1 VNLDAEQAL
10 FDACLA
16 ADGERREELLAA
28 CGDAALAARVRR
40 LLAIH
45 DADAPALEASLE
57 SLSPLAMP
65 RQIGPYKVLQRLG
78 EGAMG
83 EVFLAEQREPVRRQV
98 AIKVIKFGLSTRDV
112 IARFE
117 LERQALAMLAHPN
130 IARILD
136 AGSTNDGRPYF
147 AMEYV
152 DGTPINRYCEEHGLE
167 LGARLALFS
176 QVCDGVQ
183 HAHLRGIIHRDLKP
197 SNILVTEADG
207 KAAPRIIDFGIA
219 KATTSQGMDTLAQT
233 RFGHLLG
240 TPEYMS
246 PEQAQLA
253 PLDVDL
259 RTDVYS
265 LGVVLFELLTG
276 QRPYSVTRDA
286 VSREQLAREIG
297 EGEARPPSACVTG
310 EWAAMIHGDLD
321 WIILRAIEK
330 DRTRRYSSV
339 REFASDLERHAR
351 NEPVL
356 AGPPSFSYR
365 AGRFVRRHKLA
376 VALTASLFAAVLV
389 FGSAMAWLA
398 RENAR
403 ERDRANA
410 EAEIARRVT
419 AFTASLFGLAS
430 PESGG
435 SSEVTARE
443 ILDAGVERLESGELA
458 REKPEVRA
466 ALFEAAGDA
475 YRGIGDYEKASMLLG
490 QAMAM
495 RKANEAADPVAYARA
510 LLHAAILRRDE
521 GKFQEAGNLARQAV
535 TRFDAAAL
543 NGDEAASR
551 ALTDA
556 RIELAEI
563 LRRDSQ
569 LDEAAK
575 LATAALADLEANAR
589 GSEGHISSLYMLG
602 RVEMARGNLER
613 AEPLLRRAYD
623 LQTKLSGDDSDE
635 TINARNGLA
644 DLLVV
649 RGKTD
654 EAEMLMRRN
663 VDAVRKLYGAN
674 SATLGIAWNNLG
686 NALSDIPAKY
696 AEAEKAYLEAIALL
710 EGALEP
716 GHPEIANSHNNLGAL
731 YVKME
736 RWQDAVTQHSIGLKL
751 REASLG
757 PDHPNTTASRVGL
770 ALAMNKLG
778 QSAEAEA
785 MLREAK
791 ASFTKSLG
799 AGHWRTA
806 NAQYQ
811 LGVVLKDRGRLAEAL
826 AEVKAAQAILLAELG
841 PDHQRTVAATRTLAE
856 LEAAM
861 AGTAARTD
869 R

>member
-1 VNLDAEQAL
+1 
-10 FDACLA
+10 
-16 ADGERREELLAA
+16 
-28 CGDAALAARVRR
+28 
-40 LLAIH
+40 
-45 DADAPALEASLE
+45 
-57 SLSPLAMP
+57 MP
-65 RQIGPYKVLQRLG
+65 RQIGPYAVLQRLG

-83 EVFLAEQREPVRRQV
+83 EVFLAEQREPVQRRV

-152 DGTPINRYCEEHGLE
+152 DGTPINRYCEDHGLE
-167 LGARLALFS
+167 MAARLTLFA
-176 QVCDGVQ
+176 QVCAGVQ

-197 SNILVTEADG
+197 SNILVAEADG

-265 LGVVLFELLTG
+265 LGVVLYEILTR

-286 VSREQLAREIG
+286 LSHEQLAREIG
-297 EGEARPPSACVTG
+297 EGEARRPSDCVTG
-310 EWAAMIHGDLD
+310 EWATMIRGDLD

-339 REFASDLERHAR
+339 QELASDLERHAR

-356 AGPPSFSYR
+356 AGPPSISYR

-376 VALTASLFAAVLV
+376 VALAASLFAAVLV

-419 AFTASLFGLAS
+419 AFTAELFGLAS

-435 SSEVTARE
+435 NADISARE
-443 ILDAGVERLESGELA
+443 ILDAGVARLEGGELA
-458 REKPEVRA
+458 DERPEVRA
-466 ALFEAAGDA
+466 ALLESAGNA
-475 YRGIGDYEKASMLLG
+475 YRGIGAYGKSSKLLKEAVAIRKSGEAS
-490 QAMAM
+490 
-495 RKANEAADPVAYARA
+495 DPVAYGHA
-510 LLHAAILRRDE
+510 LMLEAILRRDE
-521 GKFQEAGNLARQAV
+521 GKYQEGGNLARQAIS
-535 TRFDAAAL
+535 RFEPAARAGDAAGTEAL
-543 NGDEAASR
+543 D
-551 ALTDA
+551 DA
-556 RIELAEI
+556 RVNLAEI
-563 LRRDSQ
+563 LRRDNQ

-575 LATAALADLEANAR
+575 LASAAIADLEDRSR
-589 GSEGHISSLYMLG
+589 GTESHISALFMLG
-602 RVEMARGNLER
+602 RVQMARGDLED
-613 AEPLLRRAYD
+613 AEPVLRRAYD
-623 LQTKLSGDDSDE
+623 LQTKLAGEDSDE
-635 TINARNGLA
+635 TVNARNGLA
-644 DLLVV
+644 ELLVI

-654 EAEMLMRRN
+654 EAEFLLRRN
-663 VDAVRKLYGAN
+663 VEAVRKIYGDGT
-674 SATLGIAWNNLG
+674 ATLGIAWNNLA
-686 NALSDIPAKY
+686 NALSDIPDKY
-696 AEAEKAYLEAIALL
+696 VEAEKAYLEAIRLL
-710 EGALEP
+710 EANLEP
-716 GHPEIANSHNNLGAL
+716 GHPEIANSHNNLGSL

-736 RWQDAVTQHSIGLKL
+736 RWQDAVTQHRIGLRL
-751 REASLG
+751 RTASLG
-757 PDHPNTTASRVGL
+757 PDHPNTAASQVGL
-770 ALAMNKLG
+770 ALALNKLG
-778 QSAEAEA
+778 QRADAEA
-785 MLREAK
+785 MLRDAK

-799 AGHWRTA
+799 ANHWRTA

-811 LGVVLKDRGRLAEAL
+811 LGVVLRDRGRPDAAL
-826 AEVKAAQAILLAELG
+826 AEVKPAQAILLAELG
-841 PDHQRTVAATRTLAE
+841 PEHPRTVAATKTLAE
-856 LEAAM
+856 LEAAT
-861 AGTAARTD
+861 AGAAARTD

>member
-1 VNLDAEQAL
+1 VSLDAEQAL

-16 ADGERREELLAA
+16 ADAKRREELLSGS
-28 CGDAALAARVRR
+28 GDATLAARVRR

-45 DADAPALEASLE
+45 DGDAAALDASLE

-65 RQIGPYKVLQRLG
+65 RQIGPYRVLERLG

-83 EVFLAEQREPVRRQV
+83 EVFLAEQSEPVRRRV

-152 DGTPINRYCEEHGLE
+152 DGTPITRYCEEHGLE
-167 LGARLALFS
+167 MGPRLALFA
-176 QVCDGVQ
+176 QVCAGVQ

-197 SNILVTEADG
+197 SNILVADADG
-207 KAAPRIIDFGIA
+207 KPAPRIIDFGIA

-265 LGVVLFELLTG
+265 LGVVLYELLTG
-276 QRPYSVTRDA
+276 QRPYGVTRGA
-286 VSREQLAREIG
+286 ISRDQLAREIG
-297 EGEARPPSACVTG
+297 EGEARRPSDCVTG
-310 EWAAMIHGDLD
+310 EWATMIRGDLD
-321 WIILRAIEK
+321 WIVLRAIEK

-339 REFASDLERHAR
+339 QELASDLERHAR

-356 AGPPSFSYR
+356 AGPPSVSYR

-376 VALTASLFAAVLV
+376 VALAASLFVAVLL

-419 AFTASLFGLAS
+419 AFTAGLFGLAS
-430 PESGG
+430 PESSGN
-435 SSEVTARE
+435 SEISARQ
-443 ILDAGVERLESGELA
+443 ILDAGVERLEGGELA
-458 REKPEVRA
+458 RERPEVRA
-466 ALFEAAGDA
+466 ALLEAAGDA
-475 YRGIGDYEKASMLLG
+475 YRGIGEFDKASRLL
-490 QAMAM
+490 Q
-495 RKANEAADPVAYARA
+495 EAAAIRKQGEASDPVAYGRVLMRQAV
-510 LLHAAILRRDE
+510 LRRDE
-521 GKFQEAGNLARQAV
+521 GKYQEAANLARQAIG
-535 TRFDAAAL
+535 RFDGAAIK
-543 NGDEAASR
+543 GDTSAAG

-556 RIELAEI
+556 RVDLAEI
-563 LRRDSQ
+563 LRRDNQ
-569 LDEAAK
+569 LDEAAR
-575 LATAALADLEANAR
+575 LASAAVAELDERAR
-589 GSEGHISSLYMLG
+589 GTESHISALYMLG
-602 RVEMARGNLER
+602 RVQMARGELEA

-623 LQTKLSGDDSDE
+623 LQTKLSGEDSDE
-635 TINARNGLA
+635 TVNARNGLA
-644 DLLVV
+644 ELLVV

-654 EAEMLMRRN
+654 EAELLLRRN
-663 VDAVRKLYGAN
+663 VEAVRKIYGEG
-674 SATLGIAWNNLG
+674 SATLGIAWNNLA
-686 NALSDIPAKY
+686 NALSDIPEKY
-696 AEAEKAYLEAIALL
+696 GEAETAYLESVRIL
-710 EGALEP
+710 ESSLEP
-716 GHPEIANSHNNLGAL
+716 GHPEIANSHNNLGSL

-736 RWQDAVTQHSIGLKL
+736 RWQDAVEQHRIGLKL
-751 REASLG
+751 RTAALG

-785 MLREAK
+785 MLRQAK

-799 AGHWRTA
+799 PGHWRTA

-811 LGVVLKDRGRLAEAL
+811 LGIVLRDRGKLAEAL
-826 AEVKAAQAILLAELG
+826 AEVKPAQAILLAELG
-841 PDHQRTVAATRTLAE
+841 PEHPRTVAATKTLTE
-856 LEAAM
+856 LEAA
-861 AGTAARTD
+861 AGGAARTG

>member
-1 VNLDAEQAL
+1 MSLDAEQAL

-16 ADGERREELLAA
+16 ADSERREELLAA
-28 CGDAALAARVRR
+28 SGDAALAARVRR

-45 DADAPALEASLE
+45 DSDAPAIEASLE

-65 RQIGPYKVLQRLG
+65 RQVGPYVVLRRLG

-112 IARFE
+112 IARFD

-136 AGSTNDGRPYF
+136 GGTTTDGRPYF

-152 DGTPINRYCEEHGLE
+152 DGTPITRYAEEHGLVMD
-167 LGARLALFS
+167 ARLALFA

-197 SNILVTEADG
+197 SNILVTLADG

-265 LGVVLFELLTG
+265 LGVVLYELLTG

-286 VSREQLAREIG
+286 ISREQLAREIG
-297 EGEARPPSACVTG
+297 ESEARRPSECVTG
-310 EWAAMIHGDLD
+310 EWAAMIRGDLD

-339 REFASDLERHAR
+339 QELASDLERHAR

-376 VALTASLFAAVLV
+376 VALTASLFAAVLL

-398 RENAR
+398 QENAR

-475 YRGIGDYEKASMLLG
+475 YRGIGEYEKSAKLLDL
-490 QAMAM
+490 AIEM
-495 RKANEAADPVAYARA
+495 RRANEAADPVAYGGA
-510 LLHAAILRRDE
+510 LLREAILRRDE
-521 GKFQEAGNLARQAV
+521 GKYQEGANLARQAI

-543 NGDEAASR
+543 KGDESAAQ

-556 RIELAEI
+556 RVELAEI

-575 LATAALADLEANAR
+575 LATAAVADLEARAR
-589 GSEGHISSLYMLG
+589 GTESHISALFMLG
-602 RVEMARGNLER
+602 RVEMARGNLEA
-613 AEPLLRRAYD
+613 AERLLRRAHD
-623 LQTKLSGDDSDE
+623 LQTKLSGEDTDE
-635 TINARNGLA
+635 TINTRNGLA
-644 DLLVV
+644 DVLVV

-654 EAEMLMRRN
+654 EAETLMRRN
-663 VDAVRKLYGAN
+663 LDAVRKLYGPK

-696 AEAEKAYLEAIALL
+696 PEAEEAYLEAIRLL
-710 EGALEP
+710 EGGLES

-751 REASLG
+751 RAASLG

-770 ALAMNKLG
+770 ALALNKTG
-778 QSAEAEA
+778 HSAEAEA
-785 MLREAK
+785 MLRQAK

-811 LGVVLKDRGRLAEAL
+811 LGVVLRDEGRLAEAL
-826 AEVKAAQAILLAELG
+826 AEVKPAQATLLAELG
-841 PDHQRTVAATRTLAE
+841 PDHQRTIAASKTLAE
-856 LEAAM
+856 LEAA
-861 AGTAARTD
+861 APGVAARTD